1 MWSYDDRSDDARSAV
16 RGSGL
21 FAVKTNWRRRRSPPS
36 SPDGDCTA
44 TSELADAL
52 RESVNELLTYK
63 NDQLVGDQKL
73 YALRASSEEV
83 LDVVNSVEIANASK

>member
-1 MWSYDDRSDDARSAV
+1 MTLV
-16 RGSGL
+16 RR
-21 FAVKTNWRRRRSPPS
+21 FADLVCLRLRQTGEGGGSPPS

-83 LDVVNSVEIANASK
+83 LDVVNSVEIAHASK